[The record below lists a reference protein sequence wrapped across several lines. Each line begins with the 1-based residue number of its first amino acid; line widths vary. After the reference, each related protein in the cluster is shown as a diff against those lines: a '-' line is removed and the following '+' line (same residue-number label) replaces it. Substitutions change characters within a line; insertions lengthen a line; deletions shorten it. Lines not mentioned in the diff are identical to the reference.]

1 MWGFNQRTATVG
13 LYKKL
18 ALHLAEERGLSNVAA
33 ATLSVL
39 EKSGR
44 YDGRRVKDFRVYDPA
59 KVAAAGAKSLQFG
72 DLNDST
78 TLYRGHFEKDGHI
91 VLFR

>member
-44 YDGRRVKDFRVYDPA
+44 YDGRRVTEFRVYDPA
-59 KVAAAGAKSLQFG
+59 KTGATGAKSLQFG
-72 DLNDST
+72 DLDAT
-78 TLYRGHFEKDGHI
+78 DVLYSGHTEKDGHI
-91 VLFR
+91 VLFS